1 MQVNGMWGSVVVGK
15 FRVRAY
21 KVVGPMT
28 RVWVVDVMVFDTMV
42 KDVL

>member
-1 MQVNGMWGSVVVGK
+1 MWGLVVVGK

-21 KVVGPMT
+21 KVVGPMAG
-28 RVWVVDVMVFDTMV
+28 VWVVDVMVFDTMV